1 MQALS
6 ISEGDSKLPKSST
19 STTDSTAEVSFPGP
33 LASTTDVEADVGK
46 DEHSFGDLQDGL
58 GLLSSRVY
66 RLKDG
71 QAPLLS
77 RHIFGNFFMSLS
89 VKWFSQRQVQL
100 VTVKSSLPSSLFMR
114 LHQRFF
120 S

>member
-1 MQALS
+1 MRYLVRQMRHIVQQLQINKRNS
-6 ISEGDSKLPKSST
+6 FYLFHFISFHLFS
-19 STTDSTAEVSFPGP
+19 
-33 LASTTDVEADVGK
+33 STTDVEADVVK

-58 GLLSSRVY
+58 GLISSRVY
-66 RLKDG
+66 RFKDG

-100 VTVKSSLPSSLFMR
+100 VTLKSSLPSSLFMR
-114 LHQRFF
+114 LHQ
-120 S
+120 